1 MGMLGVLALTFQ
13 EIDLSAVLLLYFIFG
28 AVLIHG
34 SSVFHS
40 VVYFTQSE
48 NTFEDSAGSLHRMF
62 SNFADSLFTGAYVI
76 IANISESNSK
86 PSSTVLNHA
95 KAFPLICWPFDSDDN
110 APTLE
115 WSTWLKMVL
124 IFVIG
129 F

>member
-1 MGMLGVLALTFQ
+1 MGMLGVFALTFQ

-34 SSVFHS
+34 SEKT
-40 VVYFTQSE
+40 Y
-48 NTFEDSAGSLHRMF
+48 EDSAGSLHRMF

-115 WSTWLKMVL
+115 WSAWLKMVL